1 MAPRSDV
8 QIRVN
13 PDTPQENK
21 NLPQAPVT
29 PEMQAER
36 TQLATQNEAQKEQTR
51 ATIGVE
57 IANLRKQLESEQD
70 ANKKF
75 ELQRQIMRLET
86 FSNIQE
92 WKNISDKNLQNEI
105 RKILEWKNTDTYRN
119 VDLLTLKSKG
129 IDIAPLTLVYKNKT
143 DTVSTEKMSEN
154 EEFVVNFGGNMSLA
168 QKTGA
173 GDIFPATVR
182 QVEINGVKAER
193 GNNPRPGYYDANG
206 RYVPIYDG
214 YQVKILK
221 MGNATNE
228 DSAAIQQRL
237 TYSEEESRQQALSFN
252 AEVQMNQ
259 KGAEVW
265 NNPEFQNRLQA
276 MCSRLKINPE
286 HLKVVMY
293 KESGIN
299 PQAHNRNSGA
309 TGLIQF
315 MPKTARGLWTT
326 VDALYNMS
334 ASQQLEYVEKYYS
347 PYAGKLNSPADLYL
361 ATFYPYAIG
370 KSSDFVVGSEIGL
383 AEAREIARQNPG
395 IAKFSNNPNGIT
407 VAAFNN
413 YVYA

>member
-1 MAPRSDV
+1 
-8 QIRVN
+8 
-13 PDTPQENK
+13 
-21 NLPQAPVT
+21 
-29 PEMQAER
+29 
-36 TQLATQNEAQKEQTR
+36 
-51 ATIGVE
+51 
-57 IANLRKQLESEQD
+57 
-70 ANKKF
+70 
-75 ELQRQIMRLET
+75 
-86 FSNIQE
+86 
-92 WKNISDKNLQNEI
+92 
-105 RKILEWKNTDTYRN
+105 
-119 VDLLTLKSKG
+119 
-129 IDIAPLTLVYKNKT
+129 
-143 DTVSTEKMSEN
+143 
-154 EEFVVNFGGNMSLA
+154 MSLA

-286 HLKVVMY
+286 HLKVVMH

-299 PQAHNRNSGA
+299 PQARNRNSGA

-347 PYAGKLNSPADLYL
+347 PYTGKLNSPADLYL

-370 KSSDFVVGSEIGL
+370 KSSDFVVGSQISL
-383 AEAREIARQNPG
+383 AEAQEIARQNPG